1 MAGVDAVVLTHGG
14 DMDGEG
20 ESSFYAAIPALLDA
34 LGDNNAHISLMTA
47 MNASHSAGPSSYG
60 FVEWK
65 RRAERLVRASGHPY
79 TIVRPGWFDYQ
90 GPGDRRI
97 DLRQGDLITGRPGVD
112 RHHIA
117 QVLLEGITNPSGA
130 RGTVEVFSASG
141 APVADF
147 EALFAATR
155 ADEPGALDGVTVLN
169 CHPLLIGR
177 GVWIGVGASIMPGV
191 SVGQEQDGKD
201 VVVDHS
207 IRYSDTPVLV
217 DGAWLISRCE
227 QHFVITETRPL

>member
-1 MAGVDAVVLTHGG
+1 MEA
-14 DMDGEG
+14 
-20 ESSFYAAIPALLDA
+20 P
-34 LGDNNAHISLMTA
+34 
-47 MNASHSAGPSSYG
+47 
-60 FVEWK
+60 
-65 RRAERLVRASGHPY
+65 RRAPGARLGSPLHHRAPRLVRLPGPR
-79 TIVRPGWFDYQ
+79 RPAL
-90 GPGDRRI
+90 

-130 RGTVEVFSASG
+130 RRTVEVFSASG

-177 GVWIGVGASIMPGV
+177 GVWIGVGASTMPGV